1 MVIAGLIIL
10 AIFITYIIFSL
21 EEFPRKNEGKVLA
34 IMFGI
39 GVMLIVFDFAAKKD
53 IETIDIV
60 YFSNEIPQG
69 RNVYFETKND
79 ILYERLDDEVGYSNN
94 IYKIEKWVA
103 SSKQKIVMTKKRYI
117 VVKDIV
123 PVDTE
128 TLNVELKY
136 AAVAQLVEQ

>member
-94 IYKIEKWVA
+94 IYKIEKWVS
-103 SSKQKIVMTKKRYI
+103 SSKRKIMMTKKRYI
-117 VVKDIV
+117 VVKNVV

-128 TLNVELKY
+128 TLNVELKQ